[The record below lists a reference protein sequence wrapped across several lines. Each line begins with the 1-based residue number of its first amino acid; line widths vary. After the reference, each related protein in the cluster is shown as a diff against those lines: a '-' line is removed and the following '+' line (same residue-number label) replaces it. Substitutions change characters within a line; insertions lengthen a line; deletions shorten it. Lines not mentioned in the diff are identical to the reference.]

1 MKARTADMPMR
12 WLTMDMRNLDFEDG
26 SFEVI
31 LDKGS
36 LDAIWTDGGS
46 LWNPSEAIRCDIA
59 AVVGEIL
66 RTLSDAPARASRFI
80 SVSFGQPHFRL
91 PLLERP
97 QQWQIV
103 ARPIQDTFYFL
114 YVATKMPCT

>member
-1 MKARTADMPMR
+1 
-12 WLTMDMRNLDFEDG
+12 MDMRQLHFDDG

-46 LWNPSEAIRCDIA
+46 LWSPSEAIRSDIG

-66 RTLSDAPARASRFI
+66 RTLSDAPARASKFI

-97 QQWQIV
+97 SQWKIAV
-103 ARPIQDTFYFL
+103 HPIPDTFYFL
-114 YVATKMPCT
+114 YVATKTASR